1 MKCIKCSG
9 PTQIKDSRFQVN
21 NTTKRRRRCK
31 KCGLRFS
38 TVETA
43 FVTVPKEPALPKHA
57 PITKAKKIKK
67 KQTMYYPS
75 TRGQWMAEEIDIDSL
90 SDEALEQAVFEGRV
104 NADM

>member
-9 PTQIKDSRFQVN
+9 PTEIKDSRFQVN

-38 TVETA
+38 TVETV

-57 PITKAKKIKK
+57 PITRAKKTKK
-67 KQTMYYPS
+67 KQT
-75 TRGQWMAEEIDIDSL
+75 TRAQWMAEEIDIDSL

-104 NADM
+104 NAEI

>member
-9 PTQIKDSRFQVN
+9 PTEIKDSRFQVN

-38 TVETA
+38 TVETV
-43 FVTVPKEPALPKHA
+43 FVPVPKEPALPKHA
-57 PITKAKKIKK
+57 PITKAKKDKK
-67 KQTMYYPS
+67 KQT
-75 TRGQWMAEEIDIDSL
+75 TRAQWMAEEIDIDSL

>member
-1 MKCIKCSG
+1 MRCIKCSG
-9 PTQIKDSRFQVN
+9 PTEIKDSRFQVN

-38 TVETA
+38 TVETV
-43 FVTVPKEPALPKHA
+43 FVIVPKEPALPKHA
-57 PITKAKKIKK
+57 PITKAKKDKK
-67 KQTMYYPS
+67 KQT
-75 TRGQWMAEEIDIDSL
+75 TRAQWMAEEIDIDSL

>member
-9 PTQIKDSRFQVN
+9 PTEIKDSRFQVN

-57 PITKAKKIKK
+57 PITKAKKMKK
-67 KQTMYYPS
+67 KQT
-75 TRGQWMAEEIDIDSL
+75 TRAQWMAEEIDIDSL

>member
-9 PTQIKDSRFQVN
+9 PTEIKDSRFQVN

-38 TVETA
+38 TVETV

-57 PITKAKKIKK
+57 PITKAKKMKKK
-67 KQTMYYPS
+67 KQT
-75 TRGQWMAEEIDIDSL
+75 TTAQWMAEEIDIDSL
-90 SDEALEQAVFEGRV
+90 SDEALEQAVCEGRV
-104 NADM
+104 NAEI